1 MPKPFYLPRGG
12 IRIEEGGTDYR
23 AAIQPVYDLAQ
34 HDLGIDAQWAA
45 FTPALGRA
53 LDKLQS
59 GEGHLLYQEAVLLAE
74 NAQNG
79 WGPLLD
85 DAIEKTSRTVS
96 VNILGHPK
104 IVDPLG
110 NEVDLHGSTFA
121 LSGFKTPERGYS
133 AGLVADPPESI
144 TVISSNGDAV
154 RIAPET
160 LRQSLRASNLSYAI
174 SKMDDAVIERG
185 VDPREVSL
193 EGESTIAKQLMGAA
207 AEKEAAAPRTDRDEL
222 SDLLLRKAEMTADL
236 DRCVEYV
243 NSHPVEISSS
253 PAVSAPIADSQEIEA
268 ELDAL
273 EADRRDSELDDSR
286 DRKDSPGPYSFAD
299 RAAERADLAAKI
311 DEDEALKGNT
321 ALDEASRAEL
331 MTDIAAMDVMHPSQD
346 VIGRSADS
354 RDFDVQHSLLARGL
368 ALDALAESEHE
379 QIVSGVASKL
389 GLPRDCSQDRVR
401 EAAQA
406 WAESNEARTVKDA
419 PALAAAAHGRAGA
432 PASNSPNS
440 RIAAAKAAAARP
452 EARTIAVKLAQPAP
466 DAGMRARTARA

>member
-133 AGLVADPPESI
+133 AGLVADPPDSI

-154 RIAPET
+154 RIAPE
-160 LRQSLRASNLSYAI
+160 
-174 SKMDDAVIERG
+174 
-185 VDPREVSL
+185 
-193 EGESTIAKQLMGAA
+193 
-207 AEKEAAAPRTDRDEL
+207 
-222 SDLLLRKAEMTADL
+222 
-236 DRCVEYV
+236 
-243 NSHPVEISSS
+243 
-253 PAVSAPIADSQEIEA
+253 
-268 ELDAL
+268 
-273 EADRRDSELDDSR
+273 
-286 DRKDSPGPYSFAD
+286 
-299 RAAERADLAAKI
+299 
-311 DEDEALKGNT
+311 
-321 ALDEASRAEL
+321 
-331 MTDIAAMDVMHPSQD
+331 
-346 VIGRSADS
+346 
-354 RDFDVQHSLLARGL
+354 
-368 ALDALAESEHE
+368 
-379 QIVSGVASKL
+379 
-389 GLPRDCSQDRVR
+389 LPLVC
-401 EAAQA
+401 
-406 WAESNEARTVKDA
+406 
-419 PALAAAAHGRAGA
+419 P
-432 PASNSPNS
+432 
-440 RIAAAKAAAARP
+440 
-452 EARTIAVKLAQPAP
+452 
-466 DAGMRARTARA
+466 